1 MVRPADELP
10 TESGSDAQAT
20 VPAKKGA
27 VAGTTSVAET
37 QPGSQKATQ
46 TMTPEG
52 ALLGDEIART
62 KLFLRVCAVLSA
74 VLAICTPLLSGSRE
88 MRIAVF
94 ACCIGAMAAVLLF
107 SRALR
112 DERGYTTAR
121 WLLGRVL
128 KQLGRTDTLE
138 EHARA
143 LEAAGKR
150 EWAATLRR

>member
-1 MVRPADELP
+1 MFYVCPPFPCRGAWLRSRIVSPRLRTMVRPADELP

-20 VPAKKGA
+20 VPAKKG
-27 VAGTTSVAET
+27 
-37 QPGSQKATQ
+37 
-46 TMTPEG
+46 
-52 ALLGDEIART
+52 
-62 KLFLRVCAVLSA
+62 A

-121 WLLGRVL
+121 WLAVSTVL
-128 KQLGRTDTLE
+128 MIASCIGVYFI
-138 EHARA
+138 
-143 LEAAGKR
+143 GVFS
-150 EWAATLRR
+150 